1 MDERH
6 ENEQYFFDAKTLD
19 HLTAFVGRFKK
30 PCCLCAPMLGR
41 RLSQAHCSVRI
52 LDIDERFA
60 DCAGFR
66 RWDLHRPE
74 WLGEDYDLI
83 VCDPPF
89 FNISLSRLFVA
100 LRTLARNRFDQ
111 PLLISYPTRRAQNLL
126 GAFDRF
132 GLVPTGYAPTYLTVQ
147 TTDRNAIEF
156 YGNLGDALHRRL
168 AREPEG
174 EVL

>member
-6 ENEQYFFDAKTLD
+6 ENEQYFFDGATLD
-19 HLTAFVGRFKK
+19 HLTAFVGRFER
-30 PCCLCAPMLGR
+30 PCCICAPMLGR
-41 RLSQAHCSVRI
+41 RLAQARRNVRI

-66 RWDLHRPE
+66 RWDLNRPE

-100 LRTLARNRFDQ
+100 LRTLARNQ
-111 PLLISYPTRRAQNLL
+111 YAQKLLISYPVRRAQNLL
-126 GAFDRF
+126 GTFDRF
-132 GLVPTGYAPTYLTVQ
+132 ALAPTGYLPSYLTVQ
-147 TTDRNAIEF
+147 ATERNAIEF
-156 YGNLGDALHRRL
+156 YGNLGEELNRSLRTT
-168 AREPEG
+168 G
-174 EVL
+174 V